1 MAGFVQ
7 IIEWKTSRI
16 DEVQKLQEEF
26 RSAWQ
31 ERKGGPTRITV
42 LADRDRSNTYMT
54 IAEFNSLEEAEAN
67 SNSEETSAFAGR
79 ISQSSRAIHHASAG
93 GFASE
98 DRAEGTAFIHDV
110 HLEMDQ

>member
-7 IIEWKTSRI
+7 IIEWKTSRL

-42 LADRDRSNTYMT
+42 LADRDRPNTYMT

-79 ISQSSRAIHHASAG
+79 M
-93 GFASE
+93 
-98 DRAEGTAFIHDV
+98 AELCDGPPTFYNTDLMQQEV
-110 HLEMDQ
+110 MS

>member
-26 RSAWQ
+26 RSSWE
-31 ERKGGPTRITV
+31 EREGGPTRITV
-42 LADRDRSNTYMT
+42 LADRDRPNTYLT

-67 SNSEETSAFAGR
+67 SNSADTSAFAGR
-79 ISQSSRAIHHASAG
+79 M
-93 GFASE
+93 
-98 DRAEGTAFIHDV
+98 AELCDGPPTFYNTDLMQQEV
-110 HLEMDQ
+110 MR